1 MIGTRGQVHRP
12 IHGEKPWED
21 SSPQGTNCKYLVG
34 QEEPDPLSRYL
45 WITFPC

>member
-34 QEEPDPLSRYL
+34 QG
-45 WITFPC
+45 T